1 MRARRLL
8 GLAVLMLAPEAWAQ
22 DDARAREPAEKEP
35 DVFATRPGYA
45 QVQLSAFFGDG
56 VRFNNPYRLATPLG
70 SSAESI
76 SRSASYVDVGAA
88 GLLGDP
94 LGLQHGVALRLG
106 VAVEGIRQAVMTPSY
121 VLWRRWRALAA
132 YGRLGL
138 PIVLTPQPTFGF
150 EAGAGGVWFFRGGF
164 GLAAE
169 IVGDVFYG
177 AGTREKATVTY
188 PMLSGQLGLLVAYEV
203 LP

>member
-8 GLAVLMLAPEAWAQ
+8 GLAVLALAPAAWAQ
-22 DDARAREPAEKEP
+22 DEAQAPERPEKEP

-45 QVQLSAFFGDG
+45 QLQFSAFFGDG
-56 VRFNNPYRLATPLG
+56 VRFNNPYRLSTPLG
-70 SSAESI
+70 SSAESV
-76 SRSASYVDVGAA
+76 SRSASYVDFGAA

-106 VAVEGIRQAVMTPSY
+106 IAVEGVRQAVMTPSY

-150 EAGAGGVWFFRGGF
+150 EAGVGGVWFFRGGF
-164 GLAAE
+164 GLAGE

-177 AGTREKATVTY
+177 AGTRDKATVTY
-188 PMLSGQLGLLVAYEV
+188 PMLSGQLGFLVAYEV